1 MFTCPALARIQK
13 NAREITA
20 ILAQAGP
27 HYAAQIQDRAQLIE
41 RETAH
46 LASKHTHTQGNA

>member
-1 MFTCPALARIQK
+1 MFTCPVLARIQK

-20 ILAQAGP
+20 LLAQAGP